1 MNESH
6 NSNIQKENNNIIL
19 SKGAINFLDNQI
31 LKNGE
36 SKIIEKEFI
45 FQVIDTIK
53 KLENSYFCSL
63 MDQNSKY
70 GGFCINYESQYGEPK
85 KGDIIQTKKIIIV
98 KLEKRDTNLIFCENV
113 KKLNESKKMIIDP
126 NNLVSISKKRSSS
139 KKEWINNNNELK
151 NLKGKKNNI
160 FNSSQISPS
169 QGFNSNL
176 NNSNKKSIKNESN
189 QKDKIKLKK
198 YTLLSNLN
206 NFTNNPIF
214 LLKCRFKSTV
224 KVITSKNKNFSD
236 KVQNYIFYDI
246 KGEEIQAVSF
256 KEWADKFDEIIKVGS
271 IYEISRIKKT
281 INRKEFKLTKNDFQL
296 NFGKGTKIEE
306 IEDQEYFKNTKINE
320 SFTPIS
326 KLTDDKVNKFIHS
339 IVGII
344 LEDKGII
351 EKRKE
356 NGEIIKLRI
365 IIIGD
370 NTLHKINIKLWE
382 EKLYP
387 EKKYLKGDIV
397 YVYNF
402 KYKKY
407 YNTYDLNS
415 ISLSEIQLCED
426 EIKKK
431 ELKNFYNKHRN
442 IYEYKDINFSILNSL
457 NNIENKFIIDFKDDC
472 ILQYDENNNEELIK
486 INGTIINLNLNEYN
500 IYEGC
505 IFCNKN
511 FEEEC
516 PLCLN
521 RKKKLI
527 FLFNV
532 KISDCSDYLWI
543 EFFGDIGENYLG
555 ISPENYQKMINNNDI
570 NGLNKIK
577 ERILYNKYTFI
588 GKFKGTFYEECVIF
602 SVVQFNKNDKEY
614 YKELIKKLKVV
625 NN

>member
-320 SFTPIS
+320 IFTPIS

-351 EKRKE
+351 
-356 NGEIIKLRI
+356 
-365 IIIGD
+365 
-370 NTLHKINIKLWE
+370 
-382 EKLYP
+382 
-387 EKKYLKGDIV
+387 
-397 YVYNF
+397 
-402 KYKKY
+402 
-407 YNTYDLNS
+407 
-415 ISLSEIQLCED
+415 
-426 EIKKK
+426 
-431 ELKNFYNKHRN
+431 
-442 IYEYKDINFSILNSL
+442 
-457 NNIENKFIIDFKDDC
+457 
-472 ILQYDENNNEELIK
+472 
-486 INGTIINLNLNEYN
+486 
-500 IYEGC
+500 
-505 IFCNKN
+505 
-511 FEEEC
+511 
-516 PLCLN
+516 
-521 RKKKLI
+521 
-527 FLFNV
+527 
-532 KISDCSDYLWI
+532 
-543 EFFGDIGENYLG
+543 
-555 ISPENYQKMINNNDI
+555 
-570 NGLNKIK
+570 
-577 ERILYNKYTFI
+577 
-588 GKFKGTFYEECVIF
+588 
-602 SVVQFNKNDKEY
+602 
-614 YKELIKKLKVV
+614 
-625 NN
+625 